1 MSDTSLR
8 VVMSVHVALNSLSLL
23 TWGTEDQRQR
33 YLVPQAHGRRIASYG
48 LTEPSAGSDVRGMQ
62 SSAVRHGDRWVLNG
76 EKMWI
81 SLADVADQ
89 FLVFAWTDQVKK
101 QRRDVS
107 GISAFIVERG
117 FTGFSSGTLT
127 EKWGILAGNTGFFKM
142 DDVELPET
150 NLLGHEGEGF
160 KIAMCALAA
169 RGESRSYEGST
180 QSIRRTT
187 LTRMAMGTRETDQPP
202 LWIATSD
209 LPPSPGHPFYARLTT
224 LLDGHHFDRFV
235 EGLCD
240 RFYAPV
246 MGRPSLAPGRYFR
259 LLLVGYF
266 EGIDSER
273 GIAWRATDSLA
284 VRSFLRLAVD
294 EAPPDHSTIARTR
307 RLIDLETHRTVF
319 TWVQQRLV
327 EAGRLT
333 GKTIAIDATTLEA
346 NAAMRSIV
354 RRDTGES
361 YQAFLAGL
369 ATASGIETPTREGL
383 ARLDRKRKK
392 KTSNT
397 AWTNPHDPDAK
408 VTKMKD
414 GRTHLAHKAEHAVDM
429 ETGAIVA
436 VTLQG
441 ADVGDTT
448 TIIETAIVAT
458 EQVEDAQAN
467 VDDRQSLEEIV
478 GDKGYH
484 SNQTLIDLDAVGIRS
499 YVSEPDR
506 GRRDWS
512 KDPEARAPV
521 YGNRRRMR
529 GRRGRRLMRQ
539 RGERIERSFAHLYDT
554 GGMRRTHLRG
564 HTNILK
570 RLLIH
575 AGGFNLG
582 LVMRHLI
589 GIGTPRGL
597 QGRVAAVLAT
607 LGVLMG
613 VVRRRLTTISSSH
626 RLIPAVRGRL
636 ASLATFAVNS
646 SAAITCTTGC

>member
-1 MSDTSLR
+1 MSRVPWSCALYLR
-8 VVMSVHVALNSLSLL
+8 LLL
-23 TWGTEDQRQR
+23 T
-33 YLVPQAHGRRIASYG
+33 
-48 LTEPSAGSDVRGMQ
+48 PS
-62 SSAVRHGDRWVLNG
+62 
-76 EKMWI
+76 
-81 SLADVADQ
+81 
-89 FLVFAWTDQVKK
+89 
-101 QRRDVS
+101 
-107 GISAFIVERG
+107 
-117 FTGFSSGTLT
+117 
-127 EKWGILAGNTGFFKM
+127 
-142 DDVELPET
+142 
-150 NLLGHEGEGF
+150 
-160 KIAMCALAA
+160 LAA

-187 LTRMAMGTRETDQPP
+187 LTRMARGTRETDQPP

-209 LPPSPGHPFYARLTT
+209 LPTSPGHPFYARLTT
-224 LLDGHHFDRFV
+224 LLDGHHVDRFV

-259 LLLVGYF
+259 LLLVGSF

-273 GIAWRATDSLA
+273 GMAWRATDSLA
-284 VRSFLRLAVD
+284 VRRFLRVAVD
-294 EAPPDHSTIARTR
+294 EAPPDHSTMARTR

-333 GKTIAIDATTLEA
+333 GKTLAIDATTLEA

-361 YQAFLAGL
+361 DQAFLAGL
-369 ATASGIETPTREGL
+369 ATASGVETPTREGL

-397 AWTNPHDPDAK
+397 DWTHPHDPDAT

-414 GRTHLAHKAEHAVDM
+414 GRTHLAHKAEQAVDM

-436 VTLQG
+436 VTRPG

-448 TIIETAIVAT
+448 TIIETAIAAT

-478 GDKGYH
+478 GEKGYH
-484 SNQTLIDLDAVGIRS
+484 SNQTLIDLDAGGIRS

-539 RGERIERSFAHLYDT
+539 RGARIERSFAHLYDT

-589 GIGTPRGL
+589 GIGPPRGL

-607 LGVLMG
+607 VGGSWASSDVG
-613 VVRRRLTTISSSH
+613 SPRFRRRIDSSRPCAVGSRH
-626 RLIPAVRGRL
+626 WPRLPSTRQRR
-636 ASLATFAVNS
+636 SLAPR
-646 SAAITCTTGC
+646 AARAAGRRKS